1 MTRRFLFEGTA
12 FGVSSYKLMLYLGCV
27 AGFYAGAQMA
37 RAAGMPE
44 IRWILAATALLA
56 VALAGARL
64 LYLRAHPGP
73 MWHRD
78 AGGAALYGGLLASL
92 FVSIPVLDAARL
104 PFWRFWDAASITMLT
119 GLIFTRVGCARNG
132 CCAGRPTGGPLGFL
146 LPDHRGEVWRR
157 YPAQLLEAAWGGVV
171 LAAVVLLSRP
181 SSPGGVLFAQV
192 RAGYGAGRFV
202 LEQLREESRVRRF
215 NTALSAALALG
226 GAAAAMLWSWRPAS

>member
-1 MTRRFLFEGTA
+1 MTRRRFLFEGTA
-12 FGVSSYKLMLYLGCV
+12 FRVSSYKLMLYLGCV
-27 AGFYAGAQMA
+27 AGVYAGAQVA

-44 IRWILAATALLA
+44 IRWILTTIALLA

-64 LYLRAHPGP
+64 LYLRAHRGP

-92 FVSIPVLDAARL
+92 LVSIPVLAAVRL

-119 GLIFTRVGCARNG
+119 GLIFTRVGCAMNG
-132 CCAGRPTGGPLGFL
+132 CCAGRPTDGPLGFL
-146 LPDHRGEVWRR
+146 LPNHRGDLRRR

-171 LAAVVLLSRP
+171 LAAVVLLARP
-181 SSPGGVLFAQV
+181 SSPGGVLFAEV
-192 RAGYGAGRFV
+192 LAGYGAGRLV
-202 LEQLREESRVRRF
+202 LEQLREDSRVGWF

-226 GAAAAMLWSWRPAS
+226 GTAAAMLWN